1 MARLLPGQD
10 CVLCGAGPA
19 ASRLCVSCERSLPAP
34 VDLPGDVVAAYAY
47 AFPVDRLVQRFKFGG
62 DLAVGRWLGERLA
75 ECVAG
80 EPRPDL
86 LVAPPLAAARLR
98 ERGFNQALQLAT
110 CVGRAIRV
118 PVDRNPLTRIRETSS
133 QAGLGRA
140 ARRQN
145 LRGAFCCTR
154 DLRGMRVAIVDDVF
168 TTGATAEAIADV
180 LRSAGAR
187 DVRTWVVAR
196 TPDPAED

>member
-1 MARLLPGQD
+1 
-10 CVLCGAGPA
+10 
-19 ASRLCVSCERSLPAP
+19 LPA
-34 VDLPGDVVAAYAY
+34 DLPGDVIAAYAY

-62 DLAVGRWLGERLA
+62 DLTLGRWLGERLA

-86 LVAPPLAAARLR
+86 LVAPPLAARRLR
-98 ERGFNQALQLAT
+98 ERGFNQALQLAS
-110 CVGRAIRV
+110 CVGRAIHV
-118 PVDRNPLTRIRETSS
+118 PVDRDPLTRVRETSS

-145 LRGAFCCTR
+145 LRGAFHCTR
-154 DLRGMRVAIVDDVF
+154 DLRGMRVALVDDVF

-180 LRSAGAR
+180 LRDAGAS

-196 TPDPAED
+196 TPDPSGD